1 MCVCGRVL
9 HVCGFGLCMQ
19 VCVCV
24 YRLRLVSVHDASRVS
39 PWFEYEDF
47 EDASPGVRPG
57 VGVNILST
65 AV

>member
-1 MCVCGRVL
+1 
-9 HVCGFGLCMQ
+9 MQ

-24 YRLRLVSVHDASRVS
+24 YRMRLVSVHDASRVS